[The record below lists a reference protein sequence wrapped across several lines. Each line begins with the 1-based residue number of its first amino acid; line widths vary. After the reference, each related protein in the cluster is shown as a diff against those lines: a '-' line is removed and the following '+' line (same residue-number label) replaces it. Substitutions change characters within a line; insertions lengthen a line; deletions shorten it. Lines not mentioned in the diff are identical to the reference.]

1 MRKINKSIVFLCI
14 LGLFIGFSSCRKYE
28 EPEFTTPK
36 YEGPAANH
44 TIKDIKDLFDGTG
57 VDSIAGK
64 NAPDFIVKAVVVSS
78 DAGGN
83 FYKAMVVQDSTGAI
97 EIEINRTGLYTQYQV
112 GQIVY
117 IKCNGLC
124 VDIYGKNVGGTELGY
139 YRMGWI
145 YQDGVGQI
153 NANYLDN
160 YISADGLPSEDNLD
174 VLEIDIDNAYLL
186 EAGAAMANDD
196 NVSRLVKIE
205 NCIFAP
211 ESFGKPL
218 SDDVMTTEH
227 AIASIDGYPVTKFI
241 VRTSNYAKFR
251 GIQVP
256 DSTCTLLGILSKYGD
271 VYQIQL
277 RTKEDIIR

>member
-14 LGLFIGFSSCRKYE
+14 LGLFIGFSSCRKYD
-28 EPEFTTPK
+28 EPEFTISTN
-36 YEGPAANH
+36 EFGEANH
-44 TIKDIKDLFDGTG
+44 TIQDIKDLFDGTG

-160 YISADGLPSEDNLD
+160 YISKDGLPSEDNVDLF
-174 VLEIDIDNAYLL
+174 EIDSNNVFLL
-186 EAGAAMANDD
+186 EAGAAMANDA
-196 NVSRLVKIE
+196 NVSRLVRIE

-227 AIASIDGYPVTKFI
+227 TIASIDGHPVTKFI

-256 DSTCTLLGILSKYGD
+256 DTTCTLMGILSKYGD
-271 VYQIQL
+271 LYQLQL
-277 RTKEDIIR
+277 RTKDDIIR

>member
-64 NAPDFIVKAVVVSS
+64 NAPAFIVKAVVVSS

-160 YISADGLPSEDNLD
+160 YISKDGLPSEDNVDL
-174 VLEIDIDNAYLL
+174 LEIDNIYLL
-186 EAGAAMANDD
+186 EAGAAMANDA
-196 NVSRLVKIE
+196 NVSRLVRIE

-227 AIASIDGYPVTKFI
+227 AIASIDGDPVTKFI

-256 DSTCTLLGILSKYGD
+256 DSTCTLMGILSKYGD
-271 VYQIQL
+271 MYQIQL